1 MSAEFDALIAQ
12 ITANES
18 AEDSAATLI
27 AAIAAKL
34 AANPTPAQVT
44 ALAAELKTHADA
56 LSAAVVANT
65 LAAPPPAA

>member
-1 MSAEFDALIAQ
+1 MSAEFDSLTAQ
-12 ITANES
+12 IADNES

-34 AANPTPAQVT
+34 AANPTPAQVS

-56 LSAAVVANT
+56 LAAAVVANT
-65 LAAPPPAA
+65 PAA